1 MDFSNALISSVLQTC
16 CNCLLL
22 GHSPTF

>member
-1 MDFSNALISSVLQTC
+1 MDFPNALISIVLQTC

-22 GHSPTF
+22 GHFPTF

>member
-1 MDFSNALISSVLQTC
+1 MEFSNALISSVLQTC

-22 GHSPTF
+22 GYFPTF